1 MSTIYGDRR
10 KAARLAIHIPIR
22 VSRLG
27 VGSTIDISAE
37 GVSFE
42 IEADLEPGSVIE
54 FAMTMDETSG
64 PLELQCGGTVVRVQ
78 RRGRVSLTA
87 ATIESLAV
95 MKAGSH

>member
-1 MSTIYGDRR
+1 M
-10 KAARLAIHIPIR
+10 HIPIR

-37 GVSFE
+37 GVFFE

-54 FAMTMDETSG
+54 FAMTMDETTG
-64 PLELQCGGTVVRVQ
+64 PLELHCGGTVVRVQ
-78 RRGRVSLTA
+78 RRGSVNLTA

-95 MKAGSH
+95 QKAPSH